1 MEIAIGENIKKLRR
15 SKGITQEQLAEV
27 LNVTNAA
34 VSKWERGGSLPDIT
48 LLLPLAEYFG
58 VSVDELLGN
67 GELLD

>member
-67 GELLD
+67 GE